1 MMRAMFF
8 ACIALTKTRANT
20 SEYANEGNAGNQKL
34 SL

>member
-8 ACIALTKTRANT
+8 GWIALTKTRANT
-20 SEYANEGNAGNQKL
+20 SDFANEGNAGNQKL